1 MANFVWDQNFELNVA
16 RGKMRG
22 AHSIHKFGAVSSLS
36 GNTTGTVWDVNDQLY
51 PWGEFDGGA
60 ITLTIE
66 SDPADAG
73 KNIRILGLDAD
84 YNEQLEDITLD
95 GTATQTSTL
104 QFIRVYRG
112 FCEQQ
117 LAEDVNILS
126 PTPTIVMR
134 ITAEANQ
141 TLMAVYTIPA
151 GLTGYLRQGTATA
164 QGGAEATGFM
174 KVRFGGQE
182 AFNVGHTFEVVG
194 NGGQY
199 FYKFPYYVKI
209 PEKSDIDV
217 IVRARSNNG
226 RFTAAFDV
234 LLLVEA

>member
-1 MANFVWDQNFELNVA
+1 MANFNWDQNFELNVA

-22 AHSIHKFGAVSSLS
+22 AHSIHKFGAISSLS
-36 GNTTGTVWDVNDQLY
+36 GNATGTVWDVNDTLY
-51 PWGEFDGGA
+51 PWGEFDSGA
-60 ITLTIE
+60 IQLTIQ

-73 KNIRILGLDAD
+73 KNICIIGLDAD
-84 YNEQLEDITLD
+84 YNEQVEDIILD
-95 GTATQTSTL
+95 GTTTQTTTL

-112 FCEQQ
+112 FCKQQ
-117 LAEDVNILS
+117 LTANVDILS
-126 PTPTIVMR
+126 PTATIVMR
-134 ITAEANQ
+134 IRAEANQ

-151 GLTGYLRQGTATA
+151 GYTGYLRQGTATA
-164 QGGAEATGFM
+164 QGGSEATGFM
-174 KVRFGGQE
+174 KVRFGDQT

-199 FYKFPYYVKI
+199 FYEFPYYVKI

-217 IVRARSNNG
+217 IVTARSNNG

-234 LLLVEA
+234 LLLVE

>member
-1 MANFVWDQNFELNVA
+1 MANFNWDQNFELNVA

-22 AHSIHKFGAVSSLS
+22 AHSIHKFGAISSLS
-36 GNTTGTVWDVNDQLY
+36 GNATGTVWDVNDTLY

-60 ITLTIE
+60 IQLTIQ

-73 KNIRILGLDAD
+73 KNICILGLDAD
-84 YNEQLEDITLD
+84 YNEQVEDILLD
-95 GTATQTSTL
+95 GTSTQTTTL
-104 QFIRVYRG
+104 NFIRVYRG
-112 FCEQQ
+112 FCKQQ
-117 LAEDVNILS
+117 LAADVEILS
-126 PTPTIVMR
+126 PTATTVMR

-151 GLTGYLRQGTATA
+151 GYTGYLRQGTASA
-164 QGGAEATGFM
+164 QGAAEATGFM
-174 KVRFGGQE
+174 KVRFGGQT

-217 IVRARSNNG
+217 VVRARSNNG
-226 RFTAAFDV
+226 RFTAAFDI
-234 LLLVEA
+234 LLLVE